1 MSLTLLINRHPFRLA
16 AISGLLL
23 VLVFPPFGLDWLAW
37 VALVPLMLAVA
48 CRDGLTALKAGF
60 ICGFI
65 SFSGVMMPWIM
76 NVLTVYGHVWY
87 PLAVFLMLLL
97 MAYLALYFAL
107 YGWVVSV
114 FGPTPEAVMVS
125 PPLFV
130 LLEYVRSYFL
140 SGLPWALIA
149 HSQAEQPAVI
159 QLSAYAGT
167 AGVTFLVVLV
177 NASIA
182 FLILK
187 RERWKKVIAV
197 PLFAVLLAAANVFWG
212 WHHIR
217 SVEDMGGTD
226 FTADVVQGN
235 IDQGRKWD
243 AAFTEQAIS
252 TYYGLTLAE
261 ARGKPDLVVWP
272 ETAVPFF
279 FDRNMAQRDRLLNF
293 SKEIAAPILFGG
305 MGVERSPETGK
316 TEFFNRAYVIGPAGV
331 KGHYDKMH
339 LVPFG
344 EYVPFHRLLFFVDR
358 ITDAVE
364 GDIQAGNSTKPL
376 MVDSIP
382 VGIQICYEI
391 KFPGLT
397 RRFVQNGA
405 RLMVNITNDAWFGRS
420 GASAQHMASLPFRAV
435 ENRVPIIRAANT
447 GISGFVAATGKI
459 IVKTPLFKKTS
470 LSRKLTIPPYAG
482 TFYTRFG
489 DVFTFLCALALVAA
503 FRASR
508 KGKE

>member
-1 MSLTLLINRHPFRLA
+1 MA
-16 AISGLLL
+16 ALSGLLL
-23 VLVFPPFGLDWLAW
+23 VLIFPPFGLSLLAW

-48 CRDGLTALKAGF
+48 RRDGLTAFKAGF
-60 ICGFI
+60 LCGFI
-65 SFSGVMMPWIM
+65 CFCGVMMPWIM

-87 PLAVFLMLLL
+87 PLAVFFAILL

-107 YGWVVSV
+107 YGWAVSV
-114 FGPTPEAVMVS
+114 FGPAPEAVMVS
-125 PPLFV
+125 PLLFV

-140 SGLPWALIA
+140 GGLPWALIA

-167 AGVTFLVVLV
+167 AGVTFLIVLV

-187 RERWKKVIAV
+187 RQQWKKAAAV
-197 PLFAVLLAAANVFWG
+197 PLFAILLATANVFWG

-217 SVEDMGGTD
+217 SVEEMGGEE
-226 FTADVVQGN
+226 FTASVVQGN

-243 AAFTEQAIS
+243 AAYTGQTIAA
-252 TYYGLTLAE
+252 YYGMTRTE

-279 FDRNMAQRDRLLNF
+279 FDRNTVQRDRLLNF
-293 SKEIAAPILFGG
+293 SKEIATPILFGG
-305 MGVERSPETGK
+305 MGVEQSPETGK
-316 TEFFNRAYVIGPAGV
+316 TEFFNRAYIVTPAGV

-344 EYVPFHRLLFFVDR
+344 EYVPFHRFLFFVDR

-364 GDIQAGNSTKPL
+364 GDIQAGNSAQPL
-376 MVDSIP
+376 MVGSIP

-391 KFPGLT
+391 KYPGLT
-397 RRFVQNGA
+397 RRFAQNGA
-405 RLMVNITNDAWFGRS
+405 RIMVNITNDAWFGRS

-447 GISGFVAATGKI
+447 GISSFVTATGKI
-459 IVKTPLFKKTS
+459 IATTPLFKKTS
-470 LSRKLTIPPYAG
+470 LARKLTIPPSAG

-503 FRASR
+503 FRAGR
-508 KGKE
+508 KDKA